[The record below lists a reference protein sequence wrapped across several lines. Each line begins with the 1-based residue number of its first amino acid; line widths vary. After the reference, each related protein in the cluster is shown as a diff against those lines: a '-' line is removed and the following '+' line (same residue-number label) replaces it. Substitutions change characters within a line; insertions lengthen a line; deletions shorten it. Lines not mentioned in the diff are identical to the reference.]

1 MATGGRPGP
10 CLTPDWK
17 PTAAGIK
24 LQVTVRKKK
33 KRRQDVRYYVSRIST
48 LPRRGVR
55 VSWKMMMYFASWVP

>member
-33 KRRQDVRYYVSRIST
+33 GDRMSDTMYLESRRFHVVEFVFPGR
-48 LPRRGVR
+48 
-55 VSWKMMMYFASWVP
+55 